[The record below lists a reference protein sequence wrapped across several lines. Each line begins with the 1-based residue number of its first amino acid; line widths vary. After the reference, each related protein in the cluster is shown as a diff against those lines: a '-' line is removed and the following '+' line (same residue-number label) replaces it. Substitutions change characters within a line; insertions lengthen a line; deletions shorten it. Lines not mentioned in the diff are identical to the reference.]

1 MLPAGLLAS
10 VAGYFAG
17 ALFAGV
23 AWAEPVMPEPPLSG
37 SPVHDNVV
45 TPPRLYSAQD
55 DQQEGAPAPPLLLR
69 PDAAP
74 APLLPPLIPAPALAV
89 HEPLP
94 ARSAANCIQR
104 DHQGRLLGWMDRQ
117 QCIFSG
123 RTLAT
128 AVWFD
133 DLFGDWHDSEATLLL
148 RAVTEATT
156 IEGEGMAFRFRLR
169 ASAALPNATQR
180 LRLVV
185 TDDSEAD
192 EDISGQDV
200 RSQLQGTRDQLSAA
214 LRWIPLERAGVQS
227 DFDIGVRGLGPPDVF
242 ARARLRK
249 SWNVSR
255 DSVLRFGETLRY
267 GSESRGRAITQLD
280 YEYAVG
286 NSSLAR
292 LSSAYEYRQ
301 EDHEKGFSW
310 AHGVSMS
317 HVLGGYRSLGYGFT
331 VNGHTR
337 PSWNDDN
344 YGPWVLYRSN
354 WLRPWL
360 FYELEPRVTWYEERE
375 SESVLSLTVRIEIQL
390 GKK

>member
-1 MLPAGLLAS
+1 MLLAS
-10 VAGYFAG
+10 VA
-17 ALFAGV
+17 
-23 AWAEPVMPEPPLSG
+23 WAEPLLEQALPSLPMPSGDITPAPPLRPSARVDEPG
-37 SPVHDNVV
+37 SV
-45 TPPRLYSAQD
+45 
-55 DQQEGAPAPPLLLR
+55 PAPPLLLR
-69 PDAAP
+69 PDTPP

-89 HEPLP
+89 HEPFP

-104 DHQGRLLGWMDRQ
+104 DQQGRLLGWVDRQ

-133 DLFGDWHDSEATLLL
+133 DLFGDWHDREATLLL
-148 RAVTEATT
+148 RAVTEITT
-156 IEGEGMAFRFRLR
+156 LEGDGTAFRFRLR
-169 ASAALPNATQR
+169 ASAALPNASQR
-180 LRLVV
+180 LRLIV
-185 TDDSEAD
+185 TDDSETD
-192 EDISGQDV
+192 EDISAQDV
-200 RSQLQGTRDQLSAA
+200 RSQLQSTREQLSAA
-214 LRWIPLERAGVQS
+214 LRWIPLERAGLQS
-227 DFDIGVRGLGPPDVF
+227 DFDIGVRGLGPPDIF

-255 DSVLRFGETLRY
+255 DSALHFGETLRY

-292 LSSAYEYRQ
+292 FSSAYEYRQ
-301 EDHEKGFSW
+301 EDRERGFSW

-317 HVLGGYRSLGYGFT
+317 HVLGGHRSLGYGFT

-337 PSWNDDN
+337 PSWSDDN
-344 YGPWVLYRSN
+344 YGPWILYRSN

-360 FYELEPRVTWYEERE
+360 FYELEPRLTWYEERN
-375 SESVLSLTVRIEIQL
+375 SESVLSLTLRIEIHL